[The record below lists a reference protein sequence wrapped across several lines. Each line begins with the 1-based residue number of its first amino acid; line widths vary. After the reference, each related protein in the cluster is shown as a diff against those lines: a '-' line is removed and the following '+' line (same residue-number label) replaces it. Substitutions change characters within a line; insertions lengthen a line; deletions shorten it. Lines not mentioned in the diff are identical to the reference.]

1 MTQELRKLAEAATQ
15 GNWHQTPPSGIY
27 QGRMIVTDDRA
38 ACIGETHNANATENA
53 AYIAAANPAAILELL
68 DRVDKA
74 EKDAARLDWLEQNL
88 FNRENVDWITG
99 KVSKTHN
106 MWVTFAPVGV
116 QGSARRIIDSAMEA
130 SK

>member
-15 GNWHQTPPSGIY
+15 GEWHQTPPSGIY

-53 AYIAAANPAAILELL
+53 AFIAAANPAAILELL
-68 DRVDKA
+68 DRVERA
-74 EKDAARLDWLEQNL
+74 EKDSARLDWVIR
-88 FNRENVDWITG
+88 NRD
-99 KVSKTHN
+99 
-106 MWVTFAPVGV
+106 MRV
-116 QGSARRIIDSAMEA
+116 QGDDHRGWHVLDCSDGLTFVVREEGSFRSAIDAAMEA